1 MKKTYN
7 LGRAVGWSN
16 YEEFLKENPT
26 VDSSKV
32 TRYIYETLVTYGVTR
47 IVTLPA
53 DRNLWYEH
61 PAKDNEK
68 PTFYTTTI
76 RVPGA
81 SWGAVPIVGIN
92 YDTYIDKFYDGG
104 TGKYG
109 DAKPEEAFDKQALE
123 KAVGNIFTCYIS
135 DSKGVRAASSASESG
150 YLTFAAYPDILDFM
164 DEMAAYNTDFGGM
177 QLIVRG
183 LSLQD
188 LDVSTLYFG
197 PQGLIFAGNG
207 LVEDC
212 WHKTV
217 DISGLSLSAS
227 GYLWLDVSG
236 YSGGTAGSDFR
247 RLVNPGGDVL
257 VTTTGYLDL
266 DWVRS
271 TGNYDGGPVY
281 AFTYSEVKSFENE
294 LPGLTF
300 YTESADIIPEEQRDD
315 YHYLISGLS
324 TYGDYPS
331 RSFPMYVFPVSKSDG
346 KLSKGDYSNVGI
358 NFENKFKIPFDV
370 TLNEAA
376 NKESKDAV
384 LYFKDKITAEYYG
397 TYWGRSTPA
406 STAAGYDG
414 QYLVLDFS
422 QSEEDALFADT
433 TFHDEGR
440 DSWFIAYD
448 SSIQKGYVYLIKNQ
462 KGANAIRNGVYLCTA
477 SASHDGTSGSVLNR
491 IGAYLPTARPAW
503 VTQNNWWYSG
513 SCYLDEVASS
523 SEHATID
530 SSGVLYIKA
539 TASDSGNRVYPNE
552 IVYMKEGE
560 SFISLVSL
568 QTINNNQP
576 ALILQ
581 VGSCRTAI
589 EISSGI
595 IDVSTK
601 MSSMIRINLTN
612 FRTAI
617 TAEQSYDYQ
626 SGSAVTSG
634 TFTPSSDV
642 GLRTI
647 LKVRH
652 SLSGVYGCDKT
663 YFYYI
668 IKMNSTYV
676 YLASAEVFTAAPQ
689 MSLACGLVG
698 KYDPAVPRYKQYD
711 SEIPDSWAY
720 NMRTALSH
728 ISAREFFSDFG
739 FDIDDYVDAAFRNI
753 SLGKFFQECVIRS
766 TLTKP
771 PTQSTLLDSTLSASY
786 SFYSRDDLHYTTG
799 TPIFP
804 KPTESNPISASVT
817 ISADNSGDFFAT
829 AYYKAVASDGS
840 TMNLN
845 DSEKPIWA
853 TIAQSRFGN
862 QVTSVSLVNDEGSFL
877 EFAGGLGTIE
887 ADKITWLDL
896 LVGLG
901 SGQAVDLLHGMMVR
915 RTASDCNYLI
925 TADGTKLYISKTE
938 PKPGPGETIEDG
950 SIGIGW

>member
-26 VDSSKV
+26 VDASKV

-135 DSKGVRAASSASESG
+135 DANGVRATSSVSESG
-150 YLTFAAYPDILDFM
+150 YITFAAYPDILDFM
-164 DEMAAYNTDFGGM
+164 DEMTAYNADFGGM

-197 PQGLIFAGNG
+197 PQGFIFAGNG

-227 GYLWLDVSG
+227 GYLWLDVG
-236 YSGGTAGSDFR
+236 GFAGGTAGADFR

-266 DWVRS
+266 NWVLG
-271 TGNYDGGPVY
+271 TGNYNGGSVY
-281 AFTYSEVKSFENE
+281 AFTYEEVKSFQSN
-294 LPGLTF
+294 LSNTQV
-300 YTESADIIPEEQRDD
+300 YTESADIIPEKQKDD
-315 YHYLISGLS
+315 YYYLLAGSG
-324 TYGDYPS
+324 TYTDYPS
-331 RSFPMYVFPVSKSDG
+331 AAFPMYVFPVAKADG
-346 KLSKGDYSNVGI
+346 KLSKGDYSGVGI
-358 NFENKFKIPFDV
+358 YFENKFKIPFDV

-384 LYFKDKITAEYYG
+384 LYFKDKVTAEYYG
-397 TYWGRSTPA
+397 TYWGVYSNPK
-406 STAAGYDG
+406 STAAGYSG
-414 QYLVLDFS
+414 QNIVGSFS
-422 QSEEDALFADT
+422 QSDEDGLFADT

-440 DSWFIAYD
+440 DSWFIAHN
-448 SSIQKGYVYLIKNQ
+448 SSIEKGGVYLIKHQ
-462 KGANAIRNGVYLCTA
+462 IGDNAIRNGVYLCTS

-491 IGAYLPTARPAW
+491 IGAYLPTDKPDW
-503 VTQNNWWYSG
+503 ITQNKWWDAG
-513 SCYLDEVASS
+513 KRYLDNIASS

-530 SSGVLYIKA
+530 NSGVLRVKA
-539 TASDSGNRVYPNE
+539 AASDVGNRVYPNE
-552 IVYMKEGE
+552 VVYTKEGDAL
-560 SFISLVSL
+560 SVL
-568 QTINNNQP
+568 QTIANNQP

-581 VGSCRTAI
+581 VDSCRSKI
-589 EISSGI
+589 NVSGGI
-595 IDVSTK
+595 ADASTK
-601 MSSMIRINLTN
+601 MSSIIRVNLTN

-617 TAEQSYDYQ
+617 TEAQSYEYQ
-626 SGSAVTSG
+626 NGSEVISS

-647 LKVRH
+647 LRVKH
-652 SLSGVYGCDKT
+652 DTADIYGCGKT

-668 IKMNSTYV
+668 IKMNSTYI

-689 MSLACGLVG
+689 MSVACGLVG
-698 KYDPAVPRYKQYD
+698 KYNPAVPRYKQYN
-711 SEIPDSWAY
+711 SESPDSWTY
-720 NMRTALSH
+720 NMKTALSH

-739 FDIDDYVDAAFRNI
+739 FNIDDYVDAAFRSV

-771 PTQSTLLDSTLSASY
+771 PTQSTLLDSTLSARY
-786 SFYSRDDLHYTTG
+786 NFYSRDDLHYDDG
-799 TPIFP
+799 AAIFP
-804 KPTESNPISASVT
+804 KPTESNPISSSVT
-817 ISADNSGDFFAT
+817 ISADGSGDFFAT
-829 AYYKAVASDGS
+829 AYYTAIASDGS

-862 QVTSVSLVNDEGSFL
+862 QVTSVSLVDGEGSLL

>member
-26 VDSSKV
+26 VDPSKV

-61 PAKDNEK
+61 PTKDKEK

-81 SWGAVPIVGIN
+81 TWGAVPIVGIN
-92 YDTYIDKFYDGG
+92 YDVYIDKFYDGG

-109 DAKPEEAFDKQALE
+109 DALPEEAFDKQALE

-164 DEMAAYNTDFGGM
+164 NEMAAYNADFGGM

-227 GYLWLDVSG
+227 GYLWLDVGG
-236 YSGGTAGSDFR
+236 YAGGTAGSDFR
-247 RLVNPGGDVL
+247 RLVNPSGDVL
-257 VTTTGYLDL
+257 VTTIGYLDL
-266 DWVRS
+266 NWVMG
-271 TGNYDGGPVY
+271 TGNYDGGPEY
-281 AFTYSEVKSFENE
+281 AFTYSEIKSFENE
-294 LPGLTF
+294 LPSLTF
-300 YTESADIIPEEQRDD
+300 YTESVDIIPEKQRDD
-315 YHYLISGLS
+315 YHYLISGLP
-324 TYGDYPS
+324 TYDDYPS
-331 RSFPMYVFPVSKSDG
+331 KSLPMYVFPVSKSDG

-397 TYWGRSTPA
+397 TYWGFSTPA
-406 STAAGYDG
+406 SIAAGYDG

-422 QSEEDALFADT
+422 QSREDALFADT

-462 KGANAIRNGVYLCTA
+462 KDANAIRNGVYLCTS

-491 IGAYLPTARPAW
+491 IGAYLPTARPDW
-503 VTQNNWWYSG
+503 VTQNNWWHSG
-513 SCYLDEVASS
+513 KCYLDNIASS

-530 SSGVLYIKA
+530 SSGVLRIKA
-539 TASDSGNRVYPNE
+539 EASDSGNRVYPNE
-552 IVYMKEGE
+552 VVYMKEE
-560 SFISLVSL
+560 ASLVPLVSL

-581 VGSCRTAI
+581 VGSCRTSI
-589 EISSGI
+589 EISGGI

-601 MSSMIRINLTN
+601 MSSMLRVNLTN

-626 SGSAVTSG
+626 NGSAVISG

-642 GLRTI
+642 GLRMI
-647 LKVRH
+647 LRVTH
-652 SLSGVYGCDKT
+652 NISGVYGCDET

-720 NMRTALSH
+720 DMRNALSH

-739 FDIDDYVDAAFRNI
+739 FDIDDYVDVAFRNI

-786 SFYSRDDLHYTTG
+786 SFYSRDDLHYITG

-804 KPTESNPISASVT
+804 KPTESSLISASVT

-829 AYYKAVASDGS
+829 AYYKAVSSDGS

-862 QVTSVSLVNDEGSFL
+862 QVTSVSLVDGEGSLL

-901 SGQAVDLLHGMMVR
+901 SGQAVDLLHGMVVR

-938 PKPGPGETIEDG
+938 PTPGPGETIEDG